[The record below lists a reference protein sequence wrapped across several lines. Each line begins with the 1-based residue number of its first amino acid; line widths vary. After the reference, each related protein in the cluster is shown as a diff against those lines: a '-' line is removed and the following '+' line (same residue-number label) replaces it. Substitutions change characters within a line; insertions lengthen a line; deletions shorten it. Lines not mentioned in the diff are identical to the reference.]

1 MGFIENDLEISIR
14 EEDFDASIRN
24 PIEKVLEQVRLIVG
38 ENGQSPSVVFATG
51 GMSQSPLLLNALQSE
66 LGQEV
71 RVERLDSMSAVGI
84 GLGIVANALTSRNQ
98 VSVDSM
104 ISLGLST

>member
-1 MGFIENDLEISIR
+1 LGFIENDLEISIR